1 MEPTDASETTSELT
15 VERKRG
21 RFELNWR
28 GLVIEIRYCPD
39 WLVCYRET
47 YGYALAHLEVETI
60 QAGVPLP
67 ITETGYRS
75 HFDRPDNIEAQGGPI
90 AFVRAWLDH
99 AAEDHAWKKW
109 DGSQRQYSL
118 F

>member
-1 MEPTDASETTSELT
+1 MEPE
-15 VERKRG
+15 KQ

-39 WLVCYRET
+39 WLVCYRKT

-60 QAGVPLP
+60 QPALVPLP

-90 AFVRAWLDH
+90 AFVLAWLDH
-99 AAEDHAWKKW
+99 DAEDPTWKKRE
-109 DGSQRQYSL
+109 GSQRQYSL